1 MTLRLSLA
9 RSAAWAL
16 LVAGWVG
23 LGSFAMRLAPD
34 VLGAFALVA
43 LWLLLLGA
51 AASLAPRPLSTPHGA
66 WQRRAALLLA
76 AAAAAAS
83 LLWAPRGGGLPALLI
98 ALPAWAALTALA
110 SGVVRSLRLQ
120 QAVAPAPPVGAAA
133 CGAALAALALG
144 DPIDLQALAL
154 RLAVLLALAALLLAA
169 LQPGDAP
176 GPAGRRC
183 RAGLFDCS
191 LPAWPAGAWRDPI
204 QWPTLLAGLAMLP
217 MMASLPWMA
226 SWCRADGMAPALMVT
241 LHLAAMFAPALLL
254 PPALWR
260 RAPRTLATVCAA
272 CLAAGAAW
280 VLWAA
285 PPWALAGL
293 ALAHGAAWGLAWAGQ
308 LWAPE
313 RRGQAG
319 SSPWRAAL
327 GYALLTLAFGGVV
340 AAFGVR
346 GVVAAH
352 VLLGLAAAAG
362 VDGWTAPRDG
372 GCAGHAAAGCAAWTA
387 LMWVRERSLRKR
399 R

>member
-51 AASLAPRPLSTPHGA
+51 AAALAPRKPPAA
-66 WQRRAALLLA
+66 WLRRTALLGA
-76 AAAAAAS
+76 AAAAATG
-83 LLWAPRGGGLPALLI
+83 LLLAPRGGGLPALLL

-120 QAVAPAPPVGAAA
+120 QAAAPAPPVGAAA
-133 CGAALAALALG
+133 LGAALAALALG

-154 RLAVLLALAALLLAA
+154 RLAALLVLAALLLAA

-176 GPAGRRC
+176 RPAGRRC

-191 LPAWPAGAWRDPI
+191 LPAWPVGAWRDAT

-226 SWCRADGMAPALMVT
+226 SWCRADGMAPALMVS

-260 RAPRTLATVCAA
+260 RAPRTLATVCAG
-272 CLAAGAAW
+272 CLAGGALW
-280 VLWAA
+280 VLWAP

-308 LWAPE
+308 LWAPD
-313 RRGQAG
+313 RRSQAG

-327 GYALLTLAFGGVV
+327 SYALLTLAFGGVV
-340 AAFGVR
+340 AAFGLR

-352 VLLGLAAAAG
+352 VLLGLAAALAWAAG
-362 VDGWTAPRDG
+362 RDR
-372 GCAGHAAAGCAAWTA
+372 AMAAAPVPSPPAA
-387 LMWVRERSLRKR
+387 RPGPR
-399 R
+399 

>member
-1 MTLRLSLA
+1 MTQRLALA

-16 LVAGWVG
+16 LVTGWVG

-34 VLGAFALVA
+34 VVGAFALVA

-51 AASLAPRPLSTPHGA
+51 AASLAPRPAISVG
-66 WQRRAALLLA
+66 WRRVALLGTAAIAAVSLLLA
-76 AAAAAAS
+76 
-83 LLWAPRGGGLPALLI
+83 PRGVGLPALLA
-98 ALPAWAALTALA
+98 ALLAWAALTALA
-110 SGVVRSLRLQ
+110 SGVVRSLRQ
-120 QAVAPAPPVGAAA
+120 RQSAAPAPPVGAAA
-133 CGAALAALALG
+133 LGAAVAALALG
-144 DPIDLQALAL
+144 DPIDLQALAW
-154 RLAVLLALAALLLAA
+154 RLVMLLALVSLLLAA
-169 LQPGDAP
+169 LQPAEVP
-176 GPAGRRC
+176 GTAGKRC

-191 LPAWPAGAWRDPI
+191 LPAWPTGAWRDQT

-254 PPALWR
+254 PPTLWR
-260 RAPRTLATVCAA
+260 RTPRALATVCAA

-280 VLWAA
+280 VLWAD

-308 LWAPE
+308 LWAPA

-327 GYALLTLAFGGVV
+327 GYALLTLGFGLVV
-340 AAFGVR
+340 AAFGVH

-352 VLLGLAAAAG
+352 VLLGLVAALAWVVGRSRWSPGAPLPLPPAG
-362 VDGWTAPRDG
+362 P
-372 GCAGHAAAGCAAWTA
+372 
-387 LMWVRERSLRKR
+387 
-399 R
+399 